1 MAFVP
6 YTGTFEQ
13 MMNEFCSPENIR
25 ATADKFVELERTHSP
40 YTFGKFVKYFLK
52 DPQQFKNWDGDAGS
66 IPQPIRDRLTA
77 VISTNLNSA
86 NPFPMLLKVGDNVD
100 ATHDLIV
107 KVFAYN
113 GYIYIGLHMLCPN
126 PELKY

>member
-1 MAFVP
+1 MAFAP
-6 YTGTFEQ
+6 YSGTFEQ
-13 MMNEFCSPENIR
+13 MMNEFCSPENIA
-25 ATADKFVELERTHSP
+25 ATAARFKELEKQYAP

-52 DPQQFKNWDGDAGS
+52 NPQQFANWDGDAGS

-77 VISTNLNSA
+77 IISTNLNSA
-86 NPFPMLLKVGDNVD
+86 NPLPMLLKVGDNVD

-113 GYIYIGLHMLCPN
+113 GSIYIGLHMLCPN